1 MVHRLRARARYIFGV
16 TQQEHLLEVGELLP
30 GDLIDCQ
37 EFGIDMRRLERP
49 GSHLVVARPPG
60 GMVTVE
66 NIEAYPTGSDDYI
79 RLTVSVNV
87 LVERQT
93 SYPAWRPVPG
103 PGEVEA

>member
-1 MVHRLRARARYIFGV
+1 VPVTLSAV

-49 GSHLVVARPPG
+49 GKRLVVARPPG
-60 GMVTVE
+60 GMVIVE
-66 NIEAYPTGSDDYI
+66 GIEPDPSGGENFV
-79 RLTVSVNV
+79 RLTVSLNV
-87 LVERQT
+87 LVERET

-103 PGEVEA
+103 EGEVRG